1 MSILRNWFSLC
12 LAAAV
17 TCESQMVVGIDSGGS
32 STRVAAASDGGNR
45 VFFRAGTVN
54 AASGGDPAGIEGLA
68 IQLRRYLDRLES
80 PPRISVGL
88 ATAGWGGGPIEPL
101 ADPWHRALSAGRADV
116 RIYVTNDA
124 TPLVYG
130 ANGYQAGL
138 VLGTG
143 SAFVGRAPGAVG
155 LVRVGGS
162 EYIASDEGGAV
173 DIGRAALVAAVRAE
187 DGRGPQTSLVGDIEH
202 EFGMAVVAVAREL
215 AVNAWPKLGLARIAP
230 IVTRAWDRGDDDVSA
245 AILRRCLADVEMAVS
260 TLIER
265 MGARENVAW
274 AVTGG
279 LLTHCRVYREGIVGA
294 LHDIG
299 RASTVEVLPD
309 VAERVLTLVENGDRD
324 FVGSCV
330 MYP

>member
-1 MSILRNWFSLC
+1 MAQPWVSTIHSIIKLTLETAT
-12 LAAAV
+12 L
-17 TCESQMVVGIDSGGS
+17 IDLSVDPPLVRIADDLHDPYRY
-32 STRVAAASDGGNR
+32 TRER
-45 VFFRAGTVN
+45 VWPGH
-54 AASGGDPAGIEGLA
+54 
-68 IQLRRYLDRLES
+68 
-80 PPRISVGL
+80 
-88 ATAGWGGGPIEPL
+88 GGP
-101 ADPWHRALSAGRADV
+101 R
-116 RIYVTNDA
+116 
-124 TPLVYG
+124 
-130 ANGYQAGL
+130 
-138 VLGTG
+138 
-143 SAFVGRAPGAVG
+143 
-155 LVRVGGS
+155 
-162 EYIASDEGGAV
+162 
-173 DIGRAALVAAVRAE
+173 
-187 DGRGPQTSLVGDIEH
+187 IEH